1 LKLSG
6 AAARRFL
13 EKPNAN
19 VALLFG
25 PNRSLVAE
33 AARALIEIALHGT
46 DDPFALSRLSDD
58 DLKKDKAALGD
69 ALAAQSLLGGPRVAW
84 VRIDGAAGEDQI
96 LSALANAEAGAP
108 GAFLVIEGGE
118 LSASSKLVKAFEE
131 ARRAV
136 VIGFYEESAAERTAF
151 VRSFLDS
158 EGIAASR
165 DVAEALVERL
175 PDDRALARCELEKLA
190 IFAKGD
196 ALSTAD
202 LDALLPS
209 ENDAVL
215 DEAVHAATDGRG
227 SAAQEALARIAGL
240 SGVTAIKALE
250 RRLLR
255 LLEVRTQMD
264 QGVSAADAAARLRP
278 PLFWKERDRFQSQLG
293 VWSTQTLAR
302 ALEGLWNAELAAK
315 QAQSPQALLAADAF
329 ANAAKLARR

>member
-1 LKLSG
+1 
-6 AAARRFL
+6 
-13 EKPNAN
+13 
-19 VALLFG
+19 
-25 PNRSLVAE
+25 
-33 AARALIEIALHGT
+33 
-46 DDPFALSRLSDD
+46 
-58 DLKKDKAALGD
+58 
-69 ALAAQSLLGGPRVAW
+69 
-84 VRIDGAAGEDQI
+84 
-96 LSALANAEAGAP
+96 
-108 GAFLVIEGGE
+108 
-118 LSASSKLVKAFEE
+118 
-131 ARRAV
+131 
-136 VIGFYEESAAERTAF
+136 
-151 VRSFLDS
+151 
-158 EGIAASR
+158 
-165 DVAEALVERL
+165 
-175 PDDRALARCELEKLA
+175 
-190 IFAKGD
+190 
-196 ALSTAD
+196 